1 MNVKDCVAIVT
12 GGASGLGEAT
22 VRNVVKLGGR
32 AAIMD
37 IQVERGENLA
47 KELGSNV
54 IFVAGDVTKE
64 ADAENVVAKT
74 IAAFGSFNF
83 VVNCAGVA
91 NPGKLISK
99 KGVITLDF
107 FKKVID
113 INLNGTFNVLRLGV
127 DKMKDN
133 TPNAEGERG
142 VIINVASVATFDGQI
157 GQAAYSASKAGVW
170 GMCLPIARECAD
182 YGIRVMTIAPGVFD
196 TPMVGALP
204 EAAKISLGQMMPFPK
219 RLGKAEEF
227 ASLAQEIY
235 ENPYLNGEC
244 IRIDASV
251 RLAAK

>member
-1 MNVKDCVAIVT
+1 MNVKDCIAIVT

-32 AAIMD
+32 AAILD

-64 ADAENVVAKT
+64 ADVENAVAKT

-91 NPGKLISK
+91 NPCKIISK
-99 KGVITLDF
+99 KGVITLDA

-113 INLNGTFNVLRLGV
+113 INLSGTFNVIRLAV

-142 VIINVASVATFDGQI
+142 VIINVASVATYDGQI
-157 GQAAYSASKAGVW
+157 GQAAYAASKAGVM

-182 YGIRVMTIAPGVFD
+182 YGIRVMSIAPGIFD

-204 EAAKISLGQMMPFPK
+204 EAAKASLGQMMPFPK
-219 RLGKAEEF
+219 RLGKPTEF

-235 ENPYLNGEC
+235 ENPYMNGEC
-244 IRIDASV
+244 IRLDASV

>member
-1 MNVKDCVAIVT
+1 MNVKDCIAIVT

-32 AAIMD
+32 AAILD

-64 ADAENVVAKT
+64 ADVENAVAKT

-91 NPGKLISK
+91 NPSKIISK
-99 KGVITLDF
+99 KGVITLDA

-113 INLNGTFNVLRLGV
+113 INLSGTFNVIRLAV
-127 DKMKDN
+127 EKMKDN
-133 TPNAEGERG
+133 APNAEGERG
-142 VIINVASVATFDGQI
+142 VMINVASVATYDGQI
-157 GQAAYSASKAGVW
+157 GQAAYAASKAGVM

-182 YGIRVMTIAPGVFD
+182 YGIRCMSIAPGIFD

-204 EAAKISLGQMMPFPK
+204 EAAKASLGQMMPFPK
-219 RLGKAEEF
+219 RLGKPTEF

-235 ENPYLNGEC
+235 ENPYMNGEC
-244 IRIDASV
+244 IRLDASV